1 MIGFMFVFVFCV
13 KVLVS
18 EFKVIVYFILP
29 KSGALAHLRAM
40 KVSGSVREMKKNSR
54 REKVEVGCL
63 GV

>member
-1 MIGFMFVFVFCV
+1 MFVFVFCV

-40 KVSGSVREMKKNSR
+40 RVSGSVREMKKNSR
-54 REKVEVGCL
+54 REKV
-63 GV
+63 